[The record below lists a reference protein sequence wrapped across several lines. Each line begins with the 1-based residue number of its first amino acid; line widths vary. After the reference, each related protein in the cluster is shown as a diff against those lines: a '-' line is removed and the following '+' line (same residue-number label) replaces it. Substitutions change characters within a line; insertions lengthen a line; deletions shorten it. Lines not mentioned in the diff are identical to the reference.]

1 MSFSPAVISTV
12 NEQYRARREA
22 EQQRLQ
28 QARERAFDEVPAL
41 SSLEEALRQN
51 VAALTRAVALGQA
64 DEQTLSHIRQNGI
77 ALRRK
82 REALLRAHGYPT
94 DLLDTHYACPVCRD
108 TGYIGS
114 EPCSCYQQA
123 LREQAFATSPLS
135 RLFGDLSFDSFDLS
149 YYEGTEEDETSPHA
163 LAALALQDAN
173 SFCADFP
180 DQPGLLLRGP
190 AGVGKTHLSGC
201 IARALLDEGH
211 TVCYQ
216 PACEVLRRM
225 EQVNFDHE
233 PEAHSAE
240 LYHCDLLI
248 VDDLGS
254 EFLSPFC
261 SAAFYH
267 LINSR
272 LLSGRPTIC
281 TTNCTFSELENR
293 YGARTFSRLV
303 GEFVVLELDGED
315 IRLVKKHQAAHEG
328 GAR

>member
-1 MSFSPAVISTV
+1 MPFSPAVTSAV

-28 QARERAFDEVPAL
+28 QARAQVFGELPAL
-41 SSLEEALRQN
+41 LALEEALRQN

-82 REALLRAHGYPT
+82 REALLRSHSYPA
-94 DLLDTHYACPVCRD
+94 DLLDTHYACPACRD

-114 EPCSCYQQA
+114 EPCACYRQA
-123 LREQAFATSPLS
+123 LREQAFTTSPLS
-135 RLFGDLSFDSFDLS
+135 RLFGDLSFDSFDLT
-149 YYEGTEEDETSPHA
+149 YYEGTEEDESSPRA
-163 LAALALQDAN
+163 LATLALQDAT
-173 SFCADFP
+173 SFCSDFP
-180 DQPGLLLRGP
+180 AQSGLLLRGP

-216 PACEVLRRM
+216 PACDVLRRM

-233 PEAHSAE
+233 PEAHRAE

-248 VDDLGS
+248 IDDLGS

-261 SAAFYH
+261 CTAFYH

-281 TTNCTFSELENR
+281 TTNCTLSELESR

-303 GEFVVLELDGED
+303 GEFTVLELEGADV
-315 IRLVKKHQAAHEG
+315 RLLKKHQVAHEG
-328 GAR
+328 GTR